1 MTAQPLTEA
10 EFRLALDGLSDYDQ
24 LSRKFVRRILSMS
37 RHDFQVSDVVRDFCN
52 DYDIPLD
59 AREEEGR

>member
-10 EFRLALDGLSDYDQ
+10 EFRRALDRISDYGQ
-24 LSRKFVRRILSMS
+24 LSHHFIARVLAWGKHEPVIAGRI
-37 RHDFQVSDVVRDFCN
+37 REICAEEG
-52 DYDIPLD
+52 IPLD